1 MSFSEHHKLTSKLI
15 IVVGL
20 LKLAAV
26 SISLLLMSLQAWQTA
41 GIGSPVVDHVSI
53 DKLRH
58 LQVIDIV
65 VT

>member
-1 MSFSEHHKLTSKLI
+1 MSFSEYHKLTSKLI

-20 LKLAAV
+20 LKLAAI
-26 SISLLLMSLQAWQTA
+26 SIGLLLMSLQAWQTA
-41 GIGSPVVDHVSI
+41 GIGSSVVDHVAI